1 MDKNIN
7 KQNVYISEEENTLNW
22 IEIQSSFK
30 KSFGNEIYNSWLQK
44 ISLVKEYNDYLI
56 LGVPT
61 RFFRDWIVS
70 RYLDKIL
77 EQVKSFKLSLNRI
90 EFKIIEENK
99 QNQELI
105 KIDQL
110 NKVTEIKDSILNYN
124 RLNPNLSFESFIKG
138 KSNEIALS
146 YSKKVCDYVSRY
158 NPLYICGGVGLG
170 KTHLLNAIG
179 LETQK
184 DNNVMFISAERFM
197 YHFIKSIK
205 KNDMVNFKD
214 FFRKSSVFIID
225 DIQFISGKESLQEEF
240 FHTFNSLIEKGSQI
254 IISSDRPPMKL
265 DRVQERIKSRLSGGL
280 VVDIEAPDL
289 DLKIKILKKKIE
301 EIQNQFK
308 ENIDLSDEVINYI
321 ASESKT
327 NIREL
332 IGVLNRVIA
341 FSRVHNK
348 VLTTVDCKNILKDV
362 FSQIRVITVDKIQN
376 IVSNYFN
383 IALSDMLSQRRSR
396 PLARPRQ
403 IAMYL
408 AKKMTS
414 RSLPEIG
421 RRFAN
426 RDHTTVIHAVKTIT
440 RLSDQDDEMKKILI
454 KLKVFCWNSEEMQFI
469 VKRDILLKSLNFVQG
484 VVEKKNTL
492 PILSNV
498 LLQLKEKKLTIVATD
513 LDIVFHDEIEDVKV
527 LKEGSTTTSAAIL
540 YDILRKISS
549 NSELNF
555 DLKNENKL
563 SLKE

>member
-1 MDKNIN
+1 MEKNNIT
-7 KQNVYISEEENTLNW
+7 KQKVYISEEEKTINW
-22 IEIQSSFK
+22 IEIQDSFK
-30 KSFGNEIYNSWLQK
+30 KSFGNEIYTSWLQK

-77 EQVKSFKLSLNRI
+77 EQVKSFKLSLHRI
-90 EFKIIEENK
+90 EFKIIEENID
-99 QNQELI
+99 NTDLI
-105 KIDQL
+105 KIDEL

-124 RLNPNLSFESFIKG
+124 RLNPNLSFDNFIQG
-138 KSNEIALS
+138 KSNDIALS
-146 YSKKVCDYVSRY
+146 YSKKVCEHVSRY
-158 NPLYICGGVGLG
+158 NPLYVCGGVGLG

-179 LETQK
+179 LELQSE
-184 DNNVMFISAERFM
+184 NNVMFISAERFM

-225 DIQFISGKESLQEEF
+225 DIQFIRGKESLQEEF
-240 FHTFNSLIEKGSQI
+240 FHTFNSLMDKGSQI
-254 IISSDRPPMKL
+254 IISADRTPMKL
-265 DRVQERIKSRLSGGL
+265 DRVQERIKSRLAGGL
-280 VVDIEAPDL
+280 VVDIDAPDL
-289 DLKIKILKKKIE
+289 DLKVEIIKKKIL

-308 ENIDLSDEVINYI
+308 ENINLSDEVINYV
-321 ASESKT
+321 ANESKT

-348 VLTTVDCKNILKDV
+348 VLTISDCKNILKDV

-376 IVSNYFN
+376 VVSNYFN
-383 IALSDMLSQRRSR
+383 IPLSDMLSQRRSR

-403 IAMYL
+403 LAMYL

-440 RLSDQDDEMKKILI
+440 RLSEQDDEMKKNINQI
-454 KLKVFCWNSEEMQFI
+454 
-469 VKRDILLKSLNFVQG
+469 KSL
-484 VVEKKNTL
+484 
-492 PILSNV
+492 
-498 LLQLKEKKLTIVATD
+498 LLEQ
-513 LDIVFHDEIEDVKV
+513 
-527 LKEGSTTTSAAIL
+527 
-540 YDILRKISS
+540 
-549 NSELNF
+549 
-555 DLKNENKL
+555 
-563 SLKE
+563 

>member
-1 MDKNIN
+1 MDKNTTK
-7 KQNVYISEEENTLNW
+7 KQNTFISEEEKTLRW
-22 IEIQSSFK
+22 DEIQDNFK
-30 KSFGNEIYNSWLQK
+30 KTFGSEIYNSWLQK
-44 ISLVKEYNDYLI
+44 ISLVKEFNDYLI

-77 EQVKSFKLSLNRI
+77 EQVKTFKLSLNRI
-90 EFKIIEENK
+90 EFKIIDENK
-99 QNQELI
+99 QNQEYL
-105 KIDQL
+105 KVNEL

-124 RLNPNLSFESFIKG
+124 RLNPNLNFENFIGG
-138 KSNEIALS
+138 KSNDIALS
-146 YSKKVCDYVSRY
+146 YSKKVCEHIARY
-158 NPLYICGGVGLG
+158 NPLYVCGGVGLG

-179 LETQK
+179 LQLQNN
-184 DNNVMFISAERFM
+184 NNVMFISAERFM

-240 FHTFNSLIEKGSQI
+240 FHTFNSLIDKGSQI
-254 IISSDRPPMKL
+254 IISSDRAPMKL
-265 DRVQERIKSRLSGGL
+265 DKVQDRIKSRLAGGL
-280 VVDIEAPDL
+280 VVDIELPDL
-289 DLKIKILKKKIE
+289 ELKTKIIKKKID

-308 ENIDLSDEVINYI
+308 EDIKLSDEVINYI
-321 ASESKT
+321 AIESKT

-348 VLTTVDCKNILKDV
+348 HLTITDCKNILKDV
-362 FSQIRVITVDKIQN
+362 FNQIRVITVDKIQN

-383 IALSDMLSQRRSR
+383 IALSEMLSQRRSR

-408 AKKMTS
+408 AKKMTT

-440 RLSDQDDEMKKILI
+440 RLSEQDDEMKKNISQI
-454 KLKVFCWNSEEMQFI
+454 
-469 VKRDILLKSLNFVQG
+469 KSL
-484 VVEKKNTL
+484 
-492 PILSNV
+492 
-498 LLQLKEKKLTIVATD
+498 LLEQ
-513 LDIVFHDEIEDVKV
+513 
-527 LKEGSTTTSAAIL
+527 
-540 YDILRKISS
+540 
-549 NSELNF
+549 
-555 DLKNENKL
+555 
-563 SLKE
+563 

>member
-1 MDKNIN
+1 MENNNIK
-7 KQNVYISEEENTLNW
+7 KQNVYISEEEKTINW
-22 IEIQSSFK
+22 EEIQNSFK
-30 KSFGNEIYNSWLQK
+30 KTFGSEIYNSWLLK
-44 ISLVKEYNDYLI
+44 ISLVKEYNDYLV

-77 EQVKSFKLSLNRI
+77 EQVKSFKLSINRI

-99 QNQELI
+99 QNQEI
-105 KIDQL
+105 IRIDEL

-124 RLNPNLSFESFIKG
+124 RLNPNLSFDSFIQG
-138 KSNEIALS
+138 KSNDIALS
-146 YSKKVCDYVSRY
+146 YSKKVCEHVSRY
-158 NPLYICGGVGLG
+158 NPLYVCGGVGLG

-179 LETQK
+179 LELQS

-240 FHTFNSLIEKGSQI
+240 FHTFNSLMDKGSQI
-254 IISSDRPPMKL
+254 IISADRAPMKL
-265 DRVQERIKSRLSGGL
+265 NRVQDRIKSRLAGGL
-280 VVDIEAPDL
+280 VVDIDVPDL
-289 DLKIKILKKKIE
+289 ELKVKIIKNKIE
-301 EIQNQFK
+301 EIQSQFK
-308 ENIDLSDEVINYI
+308 ESINLSEEVINYI
-321 ASESKT
+321 ARESKT
-327 NIREL
+327 NTREL

-348 VLTTVDCKNILKDV
+348 ILTISDCKNILKDL
-362 FSQIRVITVDKIQN
+362 FNQIRVITVDKIQN

-383 IALSDMLSQRRSR
+383 IALSEMLSQRRSR

-408 AKKMTS
+408 AKKMTT

-440 RLSDQDDEMKKILI
+440 RLSEQDDEMKKNII
-454 KLKVFCWNSEEMQFI
+454 QI
-469 VKRDILLKSLNFVQG
+469 KSL
-484 VVEKKNTL
+484 
-492 PILSNV
+492 
-498 LLQLKEKKLTIVATD
+498 LLEQ
-513 LDIVFHDEIEDVKV
+513 
-527 LKEGSTTTSAAIL
+527 
-540 YDILRKISS
+540 
-549 NSELNF
+549 
-555 DLKNENKL
+555 
-563 SLKE
+563 

>member
-1 MDKNIN
+1 MEKNITK
-7 KQNVYISEEENTLNW
+7 KQNTFISEEEKTLNW
-22 IEIQSSFK
+22 EDVQNAFK
-30 KSFGNEIYNSWLQK
+30 KTFGNEIYESWLQK
-44 ISLVKEYNDYLI
+44 ISLIKEYNDYLI

-77 EQVKSFKLSLNRI
+77 EQVKGFKLTLNRI

-99 QNQELI
+99 KNQELI
-105 KIDQL
+105 KIDEL

-124 RLNPNLSFESFIKG
+124 RLNPNLSFKTFIRG
-138 KSNEIALS
+138 SSNDIALS
-146 YSKKVCDYVSRY
+146 YSKKVCEHISRY
-158 NPLYICGGVGLG
+158 NPLYLCGGVGLG

-179 LETQK
+179 LELQ
-184 DNNVMFISAERFM
+184 DNNNVMFISAERFM

-240 FHTFNSLIEKGSQI
+240 FHTFNSLMDKGSQI
-254 IISSDRPPMKL
+254 IISADRAPMKL
-265 DRVQERIKSRLSGGL
+265 DRVQERIKSRLAGGL
-280 VVDIEAPDL
+280 VVDIETPDL
-289 DLKIKILKKKIE
+289 ELKIKIIKSKID

-308 ENIDLSDEVINYI
+308 ENINLNDEVISYI
-321 ASESKT
+321 ANESKT

-332 IGVLNRVIA
+332 IGILNRVVA

-348 VLTTVDCKNILKDV
+348 DLNISDCKNILKDV
-362 FSQIRVITVDKIQN
+362 FNQIRIITVDKIQN
-376 IVSNYFN
+376 VVSNYFN
-383 IALSDMLSQRRSR
+383 IALSEMLSQRRSR

-408 AKKMTS
+408 AKKLTT

-440 RLSDQDDEMKKILI
+440 RLSEQDDEMKKNISQI
-454 KLKVFCWNSEEMQFI
+454 
-469 VKRDILLKSLNFVQG
+469 KSL
-484 VVEKKNTL
+484 
-492 PILSNV
+492 
-498 LLQLKEKKLTIVATD
+498 LLEQQ
-513 LDIVFHDEIEDVKV
+513 
-527 LKEGSTTTSAAIL
+527 
-540 YDILRKISS
+540 
-549 NSELNF
+549 
-555 DLKNENKL
+555 
-563 SLKE
+563 

>member
-1 MDKNIN
+1 MEKNN
-7 KQNVYISEEENTLNW
+7 FKKDNVYVSEEEKTLNW
-22 IEIQSSFK
+22 NEIQLAFK
-30 KSFGNEIYNSWLQK
+30 KNFGNEVYDSWLQK

-99 QNQELI
+99 QTQELA
-105 KIDQL
+105 KINEI
-110 NKVTEIKDSILNYN
+110 NKVTEINDSILNYN
-124 RLNPNLSFESFIKG
+124 RLNPNLNFDSFVQG

-146 YSKKVCDYVSRY
+146 YSKKVCEHLSRY
-158 NPLYICGGVGLG
+158 NPLYLCGGVGLG

-179 LETQK
+179 MHLQNE
-184 DNNVMFISAERFM
+184 NNVMFISAERFM

-240 FHTFNSLIEKGSQI
+240 FHTFDSLMSKGSQI
-254 IISSDRPPMKL
+254 VISSDRHPMKL
-265 DRVQERIKSRLSGGL
+265 NRVQDRIKSRLAGGL
-280 VVDIEAPDL
+280 VVDIDTPDF
-289 DLKIKILKKKIE
+289 DLKIKIIKKKIN

-308 ENIDLSDEVINYI
+308 ENINLENEVINYI
-321 ASESKT
+321 ANESKT

-341 FSRVHNK
+341 FSRVNNK
-348 VLTTVDCKNILKDV
+348 SLSINDCKNILKDV
-362 FSQIRVITVDKIQN
+362 LNQIKIITIDKIQN
-376 IVSNYFN
+376 TVSNFYN
-383 IALSDMLSQRRSR
+383 ISLSEMLSQRRSR

-408 AKKMTS
+408 SKKMTT

-440 RLSDQDDEMKKILI
+440 RLSEQDDEMKKNINQI
-454 KLKVFCWNSEEMQFI
+454 
-469 VKRDILLKSLNFVQG
+469 KSL
-484 VVEKKNTL
+484 
-492 PILSNV
+492 
-498 LLQLKEKKLTIVATD
+498 LLEQ
-513 LDIVFHDEIEDVKV
+513 
-527 LKEGSTTTSAAIL
+527 
-540 YDILRKISS
+540 
-549 NSELNF
+549 
-555 DLKNENKL
+555 
-563 SLKE
+563 

>member
-1 MDKNIN
+1 MENNITK
-7 KQNVYISEEENTLNW
+7 KQNVYISEEEKTLNW
-22 IEIQSSFK
+22 NEIQSSFK
-30 KSFGNEIYNSWLQK
+30 KIFGSEVYNSWLQK
-44 ISLVKEYNDYLI
+44 ISLVKEYNDYLV

-99 QNQELI
+99 QNPEFI
-105 KIDQL
+105 KIDEL

-124 RLNPNLSFESFIKG
+124 RLNPNLNFNSFIRG
-138 KSNEIALS
+138 KSNDIALS
-146 YSKKVCDYVSRY
+146 YSKKVCEHISRY

-170 KTHLLNAIG
+170 KTHLLNSIG
-179 LETQK
+179 LELQNE
-184 DNNVMFISAERFM
+184 NNVMFISAERFM

-240 FHTFNSLIEKGSQI
+240 FHTFNSLMDKGSQI
-254 IISSDRPPMKL
+254 IISADRSPMKL
-265 DRVQERIKSRLSGGL
+265 DRVQDRIKSRLAGGL
-280 VVDIEAPDL
+280 VVDIDVPDL
-289 DLKIKILKKKIE
+289 ELKIKIIKKKIE
-301 EIQNQFK
+301 EIQSQFK
-308 ENIDLSDEVINYI
+308 ENINLSEDVINYI
-321 ASESKT
+321 AAESKT

-348 VLTTVDCKNILKDV
+348 ILTISDCKNILRDV
-362 FSQIRVITVDKIQN
+362 FNQTRVITVDKIQN
-376 IVSNYFN
+376 VVSNYFN
-383 IALSDMLSQRRSR
+383 IALNEMLSQRRSR

-408 AKKMTS
+408 AKKLTT

-440 RLSDQDDEMKKILI
+440 RLSEQDDEMKKNII
-454 KLKVFCWNSEEMQFI
+454 QI
-469 VKRDILLKSLNFVQG
+469 KSL
-484 VVEKKNTL
+484 
-492 PILSNV
+492 
-498 LLQLKEKKLTIVATD
+498 LLEQ
-513 LDIVFHDEIEDVKV
+513 
-527 LKEGSTTTSAAIL
+527 
-540 YDILRKISS
+540 
-549 NSELNF
+549 
-555 DLKNENKL
+555 
-563 SLKE
+563 

>member
-1 MDKNIN
+1 MNNNITK
-7 KQNVYISEEENTLNW
+7 KQNTFISEEEKTLNW
-22 IEIQSSFK
+22 VEVQSNFK
-30 KSFGNEIYNSWLQK
+30 NTFGSEIYSSWLEK

-90 EFKIIEENK
+90 EFKIIEDNK
-99 QNQELI
+99 QNQEYL
-105 KIDQL
+105 KIDDL
-110 NKVTEIKDSILNYN
+110 NKITEIKDSILNYN
-124 RLNPNLSFESFIKG
+124 RLNPNLTFESFIGG
-138 KSNEIALS
+138 KSNDIALS
-146 YSKKVCDYVSRY
+146 YSKKACDHIARY

-179 LETQK
+179 LKLQNN
-184 DNNVMFISAERFM
+184 NNVMFISAERFM

-240 FHTFNSLIEKGSQI
+240 FHTFNSLIDKGSQI
-254 IISSDRPPMKL
+254 IISADRAPMKL
-265 DRVQERIKSRLSGGL
+265 DRVQDRIKSRLAGGL
-280 VVDIEAPDL
+280 VVDIDLPDL
-289 DLKIKILKKKIE
+289 ELKIKIIKKKIQ
-301 EIQNQFK
+301 EIQTQFK
-308 ENIDLSDEVINYI
+308 ESINLNNEVINYI
-321 ASESKT
+321 AAESKT

-341 FSRVHNK
+341 FSRVNNK
-348 VLTTVDCKNILKDV
+348 DLTIIECKNILKDV

-376 IVSNYFN
+376 VVSNYFN
-383 IALSDMLSQRRSR
+383 IALSEMLSQRRSR

-408 AKKMTS
+408 AKKMTT

-440 RLSDQDDEMKKILI
+440 RLSEQDDEMKKNISQI
-454 KLKVFCWNSEEMQFI
+454 
-469 VKRDILLKSLNFVQG
+469 KSL
-484 VVEKKNTL
+484 
-492 PILSNV
+492 
-498 LLQLKEKKLTIVATD
+498 LLEQ
-513 LDIVFHDEIEDVKV
+513 
-527 LKEGSTTTSAAIL
+527 
-540 YDILRKISS
+540 
-549 NSELNF
+549 
-555 DLKNENKL
+555 
-563 SLKE
+563 

>member
-1 MDKNIN
+1 MENNNIK
-7 KQNVYISEEENTLNW
+7 KQNAFVSEEEKTLNW
-22 IEIQSSFK
+22 EEIQTSFK
-30 KSFGNEIYNSWLQK
+30 KNFGTEVYNSWLQK

-99 QNQELI
+99 KNQEFI
-105 KIDQL
+105 KIDEL

-124 RLNPNLSFESFIKG
+124 RLNPNLNFESFIQG
-138 KSNEIALS
+138 KSNDIALS
-146 YSKKVCDYVSRY
+146 YSKKVCEHISRY
-158 NPLYICGGVGLG
+158 NPLYVCGGVGLG

-179 LETQK
+179 IELQHN
-184 DNNVMFISAERFM
+184 NNVMFISAERFM
-197 YHFIKSIK
+197 YHFIKYIK

-240 FHTFNSLIEKGSQI
+240 FHTFNSLMDKGSQI
-254 IISSDRPPMKL
+254 IISADRAPMKL
-265 DRVQERIKSRLSGGL
+265 DRVQERIKSRLAGGL

-289 DLKIKILKKKIE
+289 DLKIKIIKKKIE
-301 EIQNQFK
+301 EIESQFK
-308 ENIDLSDEVINYI
+308 EKINLSDEVINYL

-332 IGVLNRVIA
+332 IGILNRIIA

-348 VLTTVDCKNILKDV
+348 DLNISDCKNILKDV
-362 FSQIRVITVDKIQN
+362 FNQIRVITVDKIQN
-376 IVSNYFN
+376 VVSNFFN
-383 IALSDMLSQRRSR
+383 IALSEMLSQRRSR

-408 AKKMTS
+408 AKKMTT

-440 RLSDQDDEMKKILI
+440 RLSEQDDEMKKNISQI
-454 KLKVFCWNSEEMQFI
+454 
-469 VKRDILLKSLNFVQG
+469 KSL
-484 VVEKKNTL
+484 
-492 PILSNV
+492 
-498 LLQLKEKKLTIVATD
+498 LLEQ
-513 LDIVFHDEIEDVKV
+513 
-527 LKEGSTTTSAAIL
+527 
-540 YDILRKISS
+540 
-549 NSELNF
+549 
-555 DLKNENKL
+555 
-563 SLKE
+563 

>member
-1 MDKNIN
+1 MDKIN
-7 KQNVYISEEENTLNW
+7 TKKNNLYTSEEENILKW
-22 IEIQSSFK
+22 EDVQKGFK
-30 KSFGNEIYNSWLQK
+30 DTFGAEVYNSWLQK
-44 ISLVKEYNDYLI
+44 LTLVKEFNDYLI

-77 EQVKSFKLSLNRI
+77 EQVKLFKLSLNRI
-90 EFKIIEENK
+90 EFKIIEENR

-105 KIDQL
+105 KIDEL

-124 RLNPNLSFESFIKG
+124 RLNPHLNFNSFIKG
-138 KSNEIALS
+138 KSNDIAVS
-146 YSKKVCDYVSRY
+146 YSKKVCEHLSRY
-158 NPLYICGGVGLG
+158 NPLYISGGVGLG

-179 LETQK
+179 LELQN

-240 FHTFNSLIEKGSQI
+240 FHTFNSLMDKGSQI
-254 IISSDRPPMKL
+254 IISSDRHPMKL
-265 DRVQERIKSRLSGGL
+265 DRVQERIKSRLAGGL
-280 VVDIEAPDL
+280 VVDIDVPDFE
-289 DLKIKILKKKIE
+289 LKAEIIKKKIE
-301 EIQNQFK
+301 EIQSQFK
-308 ENIDLSDEVINYI
+308 ENINLSDEVINYI
-321 ASESKT
+321 ATECKT

-348 VLTTVDCKNILKDV
+348 FLDIGDCKKILRDV
-362 FSQIRVITVDKIQN
+362 FSQIKVITVDKIQN
-376 IVSNYFN
+376 TVSNFFN
-383 IALSDMLSQRRSR
+383 IALSEMLSQRRSR

-403 IAMYL
+403 IAMFL
-408 AKKMTS
+408 AKKMTT

-440 RLSDQDDEMKKILI
+440 RLSEQDDEMKKNISQI
-454 KLKVFCWNSEEMQFI
+454 
-469 VKRDILLKSLNFVQG
+469 KSL
-484 VVEKKNTL
+484 
-492 PILSNV
+492 
-498 LLQLKEKKLTIVATD
+498 LL
-513 LDIVFHDEIEDVKV
+513 
-527 LKEGSTTTSAAIL
+527 
-540 YDILRKISS
+540 
-549 NSELNF
+549 
-555 DLKNENKL
+555 EN
-563 SLKE
+563 

>member
-1 MDKNIN
+1 MDKNNIK
-7 KQNVYISEEENTLNW
+7 KQNVYISEEETTINW
-22 IEIQSSFK
+22 EEIKDSFK
-30 KSFGNEIYNSWLQK
+30 KTFGNEIYQSWLEK
-44 ISLVKEYNDYLI
+44 ITLVKEYNDYLI

-77 EQVKSFKLSLNRI
+77 EQVKSFKLSLHRI
-90 EFKIIEENK
+90 EFKIVEDNSNED
-99 QNQELI
+99 LT
-105 KIDQL
+105 KIDEL

-124 RLNPNLSFESFIKG
+124 RLNNNLNFDNFIQG
-138 KSNEIALS
+138 KSNDIALS
-146 YSKKVCDYVSRY
+146 YSKKVCEHTARY

-179 LETQK
+179 LELQSE
-184 DNNVMFISAERFM
+184 NNVMFISAERFM

-225 DIQFISGKESLQEEF
+225 DIQFIRGKESLQEEF
-240 FHTFNSLIEKGSQI
+240 FHTFNSLMDKGSQI
-254 IISSDRPPMKL
+254 IVSADRTPMKL
-265 DRVQERIKSRLSGGL
+265 DRVQERIKSRLAGGL
-280 VVDIEAPDL
+280 VVDIDVPDL
-289 DLKIKILKKKIE
+289 ELKVKIIKKKIA

-308 ENIDLSDEVINYI
+308 ENINLSEEVVNYI
-321 ASESKT
+321 ANESKT

-332 IGVLNRVIA
+332 IGILNRVIA

-348 VLTTVDCKNILKDV
+348 ILTISDCKNILKDV
-362 FSQIRVITVDKIQN
+362 FSQIKIITVDKIQN

-383 IALSDMLSQRRSR
+383 IPLSDMLSQRRSR

-408 AKKMTS
+408 AKKMTT

-440 RLSDQDDEMKKILI
+440 RLSEQDEEMKKNII
-454 KLKVFCWNSEEMQFI
+454 QI
-469 VKRDILLKSLNFVQG
+469 KSL
-484 VVEKKNTL
+484 
-492 PILSNV
+492 
-498 LLQLKEKKLTIVATD
+498 LLEQQ
-513 LDIVFHDEIEDVKV
+513 
-527 LKEGSTTTSAAIL
+527 
-540 YDILRKISS
+540 
-549 NSELNF
+549 
-555 DLKNENKL
+555 
-563 SLKE
+563 

>member
-1 MDKNIN
+1 MEKNIEKN
-7 KQNVYISEEENTLNW
+7 NVYISEEENTLNW
-22 IEIQSSFK
+22 NEIQNSFK
-30 KSFGNEIYNSWLQK
+30 KTFGSEIYNSWLQK
-44 ISLVKEYNDYLI
+44 ISLVKEFNDYLI

-77 EQVKSFKLSLNRI
+77 EQVKGFKLSLNRI

-124 RLNPNLSFESFIKG
+124 RLNPNLNFSSFIKG
-138 KSNEIALS
+138 NSNEIALS
-146 YSKKVCDYVSRY
+146 YSKKVCEHISRY
-158 NPLYICGGVGLG
+158 NPLYVCGGVGLG

-179 LETQK
+179 LELQD

-265 DRVQERIKSRLSGGL
+265 DKIQERIKSRLAGGL
-280 VVDIEAPDL
+280 VVDIEPPDL
-289 DLKIKILKKKIE
+289 ELKSKIIKKKIE
-301 EIQNQFK
+301 EIQSQFK
-308 ENIDLSDEVINYI
+308 ENINISDDVVNYI

-332 IGVLNRVIA
+332 IGILNRVIA

-348 VLTTVDCKNILKDV
+348 ILTINDCKNILKDV
-362 FSQIRVITVDKIQN
+362 FNQIKVVTVDKIQN
-376 IVSNYFN
+376 VVSNYFN
-383 IALSDMLSQRRSR
+383 ISLSEMLSQRRSR

-426 RDHTTVIHAVKTIT
+426 RDHTTVIHAVKTIN
-440 RLSDQDDEMKKILI
+440 RLSEQDDEMKKNINQI
-454 KLKVFCWNSEEMQFI
+454 MS
-469 VKRDILLKSLNFVQG
+469 
-484 VVEKKNTL
+484 
-492 PILSNV
+492 
-498 LLQLKEKKLTIVATD
+498 LLQ
-513 LDIVFHDEIEDVKV
+513 
-527 LKEGSTTTSAAIL
+527 
-540 YDILRKISS
+540 
-549 NSELNF
+549 
-555 DLKNENKL
+555 EN
-563 SLKE
+563 

>member
-1 MDKNIN
+1 MENNNIK
-7 KQNVYISEEENTLNW
+7 KQNIYTSEEEKTLNW
-22 IEIQSSFK
+22 NEIQTLFK
-30 KSFGNEIYNSWLQK
+30 NVFGNEIYSSWLQK

-77 EQVKSFKLSLNRI
+77 EQVKSIKLSVNRI

-99 QNQELI
+99 QNQEFI
-105 KIDQL
+105 KIDEL

-124 RLNPNLSFESFIKG
+124 RLNPNLNFESFIQG
-138 KSNEIALS
+138 KSNDIALS
-146 YSKKVCDYVSRY
+146 YSKKVSEHISRY

-179 LETQK
+179 LELQSE
-184 DNNVMFISAERFM
+184 NNVMFISAERFM

-240 FHTFNSLIEKGSQI
+240 FHTFNSLMDKGSQI
-254 IISSDRPPMKL
+254 IISADRAPMKL
-265 DRVQERIKSRLSGGL
+265 DRVQDRIKSRLAGGL
-280 VVDIEAPDL
+280 VVDIDVPDL
-289 DLKIKILKKKIE
+289 ELKIKIIKKKIE

-308 ENIDLSDEVINYI
+308 ENINLTDEVINYV

-348 VLTTVDCKNILKDV
+348 VLNIQDCKNILKDV
-362 FSQIRVITVDKIQN
+362 FSQIRIITVDKIQN

-383 IALSDMLSQRRSR
+383 IALSEMLSQRRSR

-408 AKKMTS
+408 AKKMTT

-426 RDHTTVIHAVKTIT
+426 RDHTTVIHAVKTIS
-440 RLSDQDDEMKKILI
+440 RLSEQDDEMKKNINQI
-454 KLKVFCWNSEEMQFI
+454 
-469 VKRDILLKSLNFVQG
+469 KSL
-484 VVEKKNTL
+484 
-492 PILSNV
+492 
-498 LLQLKEKKLTIVATD
+498 LLEQ
-513 LDIVFHDEIEDVKV
+513 
-527 LKEGSTTTSAAIL
+527 
-540 YDILRKISS
+540 
-549 NSELNF
+549 
-555 DLKNENKL
+555 
-563 SLKE
+563 

>member
-1 MDKNIN
+1 MDKNTTK
-7 KQNVYISEEENTLNW
+7 KQNTFISEEEKTLRW
-22 IEIQSSFK
+22 DEIQDNFK
-30 KSFGNEIYNSWLQK
+30 KTFGSEIYNSWLQK
-44 ISLVKEYNDYLI
+44 ISLVKEFNDYLI

-77 EQVKSFKLSLNRI
+77 EQVKTFKLSLNRI
-90 EFKIIEENK
+90 EFKIIDENK
-99 QNQELI
+99 QNQEYLKVNEI
-105 KIDQL
+105 

-124 RLNPNLSFESFIKG
+124 RLNPNLNFENFIGG
-138 KSNEIALS
+138 KSNDIALS
-146 YSKKVCDYVSRY
+146 YSKKVCEHIARY
-158 NPLYICGGVGLG
+158 NPLYVCGGVGLG

-179 LETQK
+179 LELQ
-184 DNNVMFISAERFM
+184 DNNNVMFISAERFM

-240 FHTFNSLIEKGSQI
+240 FHTFNSLIDKGSQI
-254 IISSDRPPMKL
+254 IISSDRAPIKL
-265 DRVQERIKSRLSGGL
+265 DRVQDRIKSRLAGGL
-280 VVDIEAPDL
+280 VVDIDLPDL
-289 DLKIKILKKKIE
+289 DLKTKIIKKKID

-308 ENIDLSDEVINYI
+308 EDIKLSDEVINYI
-321 ASESKT
+321 AIESKT

-332 IGVLNRVIA
+332 IGVLNRIVA

-348 VLTTVDCKNILKDV
+348 HLTITDCKNILKDV
-362 FSQIRVITVDKIQN
+362 FNQIRVITVDKIQN

-383 IALSDMLSQRRSR
+383 IALSEMLSQRRSR

-408 AKKMTS
+408 AKKMTT

-440 RLSDQDDEMKKILI
+440 RLSEQDDEMKKNISQI
-454 KLKVFCWNSEEMQFI
+454 
-469 VKRDILLKSLNFVQG
+469 KSL
-484 VVEKKNTL
+484 
-492 PILSNV
+492 
-498 LLQLKEKKLTIVATD
+498 LLEQ
-513 LDIVFHDEIEDVKV
+513 
-527 LKEGSTTTSAAIL
+527 
-540 YDILRKISS
+540 
-549 NSELNF
+549 
-555 DLKNENKL
+555 
-563 SLKE
+563 